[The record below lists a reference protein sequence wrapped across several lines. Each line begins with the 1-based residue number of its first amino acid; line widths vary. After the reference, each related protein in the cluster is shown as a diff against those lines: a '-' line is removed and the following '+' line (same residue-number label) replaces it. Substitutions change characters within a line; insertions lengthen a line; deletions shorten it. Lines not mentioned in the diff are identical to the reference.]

1 MPGSSARPSSVVLPW
16 LVRLRWVSLAL
27 MLGAAVAASR
37 WWTVRLPW
45 PPLLALMMAM
55 AATNVA
61 LTLQLRARAPR
72 RVLVGGVLLLDV
84 GVITGLIALAGG
96 PINPFGTVYLVSIT
110 IAAATLGLWWSA
122 AVALA
127 STIGFGLTFV
137 RHRPLDFA
145 DPLVAGR
152 VLSLHLW
159 GMWVA
164 LAAAAGLIAYFVSRM
179 SEALDERERALA
191 EARSAAARSDR
202 LAALLALGAGAAHE
216 LATPLNT
223 ISILAGEIGRVTA
236 DGSIA
241 PADAVTEVATHA
253 ALVRDEVER
262 CTRVLDQMTGRALAL
277 DGAAGPL
284 TLDSLVDG
292 LRHRLDPSSA
302 GRLDVTVPVET
313 VPVTIPAE
321 PLRQVLLSLLRNA
334 FDASAPS
341 QRVALE
347 VTRPGGRTRFTV
359 VDTGTG
365 MRADVAARAGD
376 PFFTTKPG
384 SGNLGLGLFL
394 ARAFADQIGGRLE
407 LESRVGVGTT
417 VTLDLP
423 TF

>member
-394 ARAFADQIGGRLE
+394 ARAFADQFGGRLE

>member
-110 IAAATLGLWWSA
+110 IAAATLGLGWSA

-223 ISILAGEIGRVTA
+223 ISILAGEIGRVTD
-236 DGSIA
+236 DGGIA
-241 PADAVTEVATHA
+241 PADAVAEVATHA
-253 ALVRDEVER
+253 ALVRGEVER

-277 DGAAGPL
+277 DGAAGPV

-292 LRHRLDPSSA
+292 LRDRLDPSSA
-302 GRLDVTVPVET
+302 GRLDVTAPVET

-384 SGNLGLGLFL
+384 TGNLGLGLFL
-394 ARAFADQIGGRLE
+394 ARAFADQAGGRLE

-423 TF
+423 TC

>member
-1 MPGSSARPSSVVLPW
+1 
-16 LVRLRWVSLAL
+16 

>member
-179 SEALDERERALA
+179 SEALDERERTLA

>member
-284 TLDSLVDG
+284 TLDSLVEG

>member
-1 MPGSSARPSSVVLPW
+1 
-16 LVRLRWVSLAL
+16 
-27 MLGAAVAASR
+27 
-37 WWTVRLPW
+37 
-45 PPLLALMMAM
+45 MMAM

>member
-347 VTRPGGRTRFTV
+347 VTRHGGRTRFTV